1 MSHCVVTKYI
11 LRKLAATVRMLRHNN
26 RNDAHI
32 DTKQN
37 IENKMK
43 IKETIERIFFH
54 KSCFVYLIKCERKY
68 ERFTR
73 TSLRRKE
80 FDNR

>member
-26 RNDAHI
+26 RNNA
-32 DTKQN
+32 QN
-37 IENKMK
+37 IENKIK
-43 IKETIERIFFH
+43 IKEMIERIFFH

-73 TSLRRKE
+73 TLL
-80 FDNR
+80 N